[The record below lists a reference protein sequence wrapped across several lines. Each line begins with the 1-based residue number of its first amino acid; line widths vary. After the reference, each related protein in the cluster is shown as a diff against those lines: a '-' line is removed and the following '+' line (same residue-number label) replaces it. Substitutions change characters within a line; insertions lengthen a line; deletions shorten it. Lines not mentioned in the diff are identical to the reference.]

1 MSKNTKNLI
10 SAMLL
15 LLSLSAYSQE
25 IIQIAPPVVS
35 PLPGAFAYFANS
47 GISFSISEDGQYV
60 MASTVRE
67 GKAWKLPTGELVY
80 RFQTGQA
87 GSGHS
92 VFSQRV
98 EGIYMTDDGKFIY
111 PSLNSNKDASFTVF
125 DVEAGKII
133 GKNPLV
139 DSIQLETYQ
148 KRISLVK
155 VPANDDLISV
165 LGVKRDFDNGGRIEG
180 VKIISRTADL
190 SHPGE
195 TIILYKQEYCGSKAW
210 IKSVE
215 PIIHYSVK
223 ELRAKQKKNNHCQY
237 YDTHIARYNPATGK
251 AVYIGN
257 LLKGVEQ
264 IDYSVPSIAVSPY
277 GDLIHRFGRDYHAA
291 YSLEGRELWRVEDNS
306 GKEFMKFDNSGNIV
320 LREQED
326 ASNVSINTY
335 NKLDGKIIT
344 SYKFPAGSQK
354 YTSDYPKL
362 KLIEQWGMYAIIDQK
377 GENSMTIG
385 LYNINDGKFV
395 VALTDQEGAERY
407 SKQYNKSLDDYNAQT
422 QANIKANQDAW
433 DNYIKREAVRAEE
446 IRKKVIAESAEH
458 AKYFMT
464 CPKCNGIGYF
474 SKSGYSPGSSKT
486 TEGTVRNTI
495 TGEISTRVTTTTT
508 TGGAY
513 TDYEVCHYCKGR
525 REVSRH

>member
-1 MSKNTKNLI
+1 MSKNKIILI

-15 LLSLSAYSQE
+15 LFAVAARAQE
-25 IIQIAPPVVS
+25 IIQIAPPVLS

-139 DSIQLETYQ
+139 DSIQLYTYQ
-148 KRISLVK
+148 ERVK
-155 VPANDDLISV
+155 PAKYPIGEANQAAL
-165 LGVKRDFDNGGRIEG
+165 LTVKRDFNNGGRVEP
-180 VKIISRTADL
+180 VTVAKYTEDL

-195 TIILYKQEYCGSKAW
+195 TIIVYLQEYCGSKDW
-210 IKSVE
+210 IKSKAE
-215 PIIHYSVK
+215 YTVK
-223 ELRAKQKKNNHCQY
+223 ELRAKQQKNNHCQF
-237 YDTHIARYNPATGK
+237 YDVHIARYNPTTGK
-251 AVYIGN
+251 AVYIGRA
-257 LLKGVEQ
+257 LKE
-264 IDYSVPSIAVSPY
+264 PSHYDKNYLYMNVSPY
-277 GDLIHRFGRDYHAA
+277 GDLVHYSEKDYHAA
-291 YSLEGRELWRVEDNS
+291 YTLEGRELWRVADGSNS
-306 GKEFMKFDNSGNIV
+306 EFMKFDNSGNIV
-320 LREQED
+320 LREQVD

-344 SYKFPAGSQK
+344 SYKFPADSQK

-377 GENSMTIG
+377 GENPMTIG

-407 SKQYNKSLDDYNAQT
+407 SKQYNKSLSDYNAQT

-433 DNYIKREAVRAEE
+433 DNHIKREAVRAEE